1 MRYDMN
7 TENSKVSS
15 MLKEC
20 EQQGINGLLFQHI
33 VLCPTRT
40 WLHYH
45 RIDCA
50 HLNRHMQ
57 AGIFLHE
64 TAYGGVGAHY
74 FGSGISP
81 DMLDFKKRE
90 ISEIKKSKS
99 HEMASI
105 SQLLFYILAI
115 QQATMQTW
123 TGILR
128 YPNSRRTKRIELD
141 KQAKLNLLNAFEQIT
156 TIIVQPQPPE
166 KISKT
171 ICKHCSY
178 RMLCWFESTE
188 DRDY

>member
-1 MRYDMN
+1 MN
-7 TENSKVSS
+7 ITNSNFLL

-64 TAYGGVGAHY
+64 TAYGGVAAHH
-74 FGSGISP
+74 FGFGIAP
-81 DMLDFKKRE
+81 DMLDFKKHE
-90 ISEIKKSKS
+90 ISEIKNSKS
-99 HEMASI
+99 HESATI
-105 SQLLFYILAI
+105 SQLLFYMLVI
-115 QQATMQTW
+115 QQATQEVW
-123 TGILR
+123 IGKLR

-141 KQAKLNLLNAFEQIT
+141 KQAKKKLLTTFEQIR
-156 TIIVQPQPPE
+156 TIIVEPQPPK
-166 KISKT
+166 KISKP

-178 RMLCWFESTE
+178 RLLCWFESTE